1 MMKEIKALFA
11 FLTTIPVGM
20 DQDLLVDAAKY
31 MPLFPL
37 VGAFI
42 GSLAGVFAWL
52 LFQIVPD
59 LIVGMLTLGSLLL
72 ITGLHHT
79 DGLLDFGDGIMYQG
93 PPEKKIAIMH
103 DKNTGAGGLTMG
115 LITLLTTAFCIAG
128 LNANIV
134 VQSLIVSELSAKLSM
149 VVGAWT
155 GKSAHQGMNAYFINA
170 MHDQYRTTRL
180 IIALLISF
188 GIAIG
193 LLWVIGFI
201 TVIAG
206 LIAGLVIVAVS
217 RRHFGGITGDV
228 FGAMNELT
236 RMTSLIVILAVV
248 RWV

>member
-1 MMKEIKALFA
+1 MMKEIKNLLA
-11 FLTTIPVGM
+11 FLTIIPVGM
-20 DQDLLVDAAKY
+20 DQDCLTDTAKY

-42 GSLAGVFAWL
+42 GLLAGAFAWL
-52 LFQIVPD
+52 LLQILPG

-79 DGLLDFGDGIMYQG
+79 DGLLDFGDGVMYQG
-93 PPEKKIAIMH
+93 PPEKKIEIMH

-134 VQSLIVSELSAKLSM
+134 VQSLIVSEVSAKLSM
-149 VVGAWT
+149 VVGAWA
-155 GKSAHQGMNAYFINA
+155 GESAHQGMNTYVINA
-170 MHDQYRTTRL
+170 MHGRGRKTRL
-180 IIALLISF
+180 VISLAISF

-193 LLWVIGFI
+193 LLWVTGFI
-201 TVIAG
+201 TVIAA
-206 LIAGLVIVAVS
+206 LIASLFIVEIS

-236 RMTSLIVILAVV
+236 RMTSLIAILAVV